1 VRVKPTLGPSQVCT
15 VLSGRHQ
22 RIGGYI
28 KRDSRSKAD
37 FEVASMS
44 SLGDER
50 GDEKGAPM
58 KDSSTILESRQK
70 HPDDHDAEQSVEH
83 ESHSHSPIKEI
94 GASPSRTASPISFDQ
109 RNDRDEEKGLPVA
122 KESQKDTTE
131 VINAEHDP
139 NIVDWEDNEP
149 GNPYNWT
156 PKKKWLNIAVLSALT
171 LLTPLGSSFFAPAV
185 PRVMA
190 DFNSTSEIEATFVVS
205 VYLLGFAF
213 GPLLIAPLSELH
225 GRMIVYHTCN
235 VGYLVFTVACALAT
249 DMNMLIGFRFL
260 AGCFGVAPVT
270 IGGGTVADMMR
281 PEDRGLAMSLWA
293 SGALLGPVIGK
304 LICFRKPL

>member
-1 VRVKPTLGPSQVCT
+1 MYLESFVGDQTLQQWSR
-15 VLSGRHQ
+15 GRTRHF
-22 RIGGYI
+22 G
-28 KRDSRSKAD
+28 SKAD
-37 FEVASMS
+37 SYAANMS
-44 SLGDER
+44 GLG
-50 GDEKGAPM
+50 EKHDDGRITHP
-58 KDSSTILESRQK
+58 KDDTTLTESRQNR
-70 HPDDHDAEQSVEH
+70 PDEYDANQ
-83 ESHSHSPIKEI
+83 PIKHDDL
-94 GASPSRTASPISFDQ
+94 SPSKDDKPGVSRSSSPASLDRQ
-109 RNDRDEEKGLPVA
+109 NNNRDEEKGLPVA
-122 KESQKDTTE
+122 DQPQKDTTE
-131 VINAEHDP
+131 VIHAEHDP

-190 DFNSTSEIEATFVVS
+190 DFKSTSELEATFVVS

-213 GPLLIAPLSELH
+213 GPILIAPLSELY
-225 GRMIVYHTCN
+225 GRLVVYHTCN

-270 IGGGTVADMMR
+270 IGGGTVADMMK

-293 SGALLGPVIGK
+293 CGALIGPVIGMM
-304 LICFRKPL
+304 IYFAN

>member
-1 VRVKPTLGPSQVCT
+1 
-15 VLSGRHQ
+15 
-22 RIGGYI
+22 
-28 KRDSRSKAD
+28 
-37 FEVASMS
+37 MS
-44 SLGDER
+44 SLKAER
-50 GDEKGAPM
+50 GDERAAPV
-58 KDSSTILESRQK
+58 KDSSTILEPQQK
-70 HPDDHDAEQSVEH
+70 RPDEHNADQSVEH
-83 ESHSHSPIKEI
+83 ESHSNSPIKEAR
-94 GASPSRTASPISFDQ
+94 ASLSRTASPVSFDQ
-109 RNDRDEEKGLPVA
+109 RNNRDEEKGLPVVDQ
-122 KESQKDTTE
+122 SQKDTTE
-131 VINAEHDP
+131 VTNAEHDP

-149 GNPYNWT
+149 DNPYNWT

-213 GPLLIAPLSELH
+213 GPILIAPLSELY
-225 GRMIVYHTCN
+225 GRLIVYHVCN

-249 DMNMLIGFRFL
+249 NMNMLIGFRFL

-293 SGALLGPVIGK
+293 CGALLGPVIGK
-304 LICFRKPL
+304 LICFRKPLRRKSSSLSVTTLC

>member
-1 VRVKPTLGPSQVCT
+1 MSGFAEKHDDGRTAHPKDDATVMESRRNRIDQHDAAQSLEHNDHSPNKEGKPSV
-15 VLSGRHQ
+15 
-22 RIGGYI
+22 
-28 KRDSRSKAD
+28 SRTSSPA
-37 FEVASMS
+37 
-44 SLGDER
+44 SLG
-50 GDEKGAPM
+50 
-58 KDSSTILESRQK
+58 Q
-70 HPDDHDAEQSVEH
+70 Q
-83 ESHSHSPIKEI
+83 
-94 GASPSRTASPISFDQ
+94 
-109 RNDRDEEKGLPVA
+109 NNRDEEKGLPVA
-122 KESQKDTTE
+122 DQPQKGTTE

-139 NIVDWEDNEP
+139 NIIDWEDNES

-190 DFNSTSEIEATFVVS
+190 DFNSTSELEATFVVS

-213 GPLLIAPLSELH
+213 GPILIAPLSELY
-225 GRMIVYHTCN
+225 GRLVVYHTCN

-249 DMNMLIGFRFL
+249 NMNMLIGFRFL

-270 IGGGTVADMMR
+270 IGGGTVADMMK

-293 SGALLGPVIGK
+293 CGALIGPVIGK
-304 LICFRKPL
+304 MICFASSCDN

>member
-1 VRVKPTLGPSQVCT
+1 M
-15 VLSGRHQ
+15 SGFGEQ
-22 RIGGYI
+22 RDDGSITHTTD
-28 KRDSRSKAD
+28 DSA
-37 FEVASMS
+37 VM
-44 SLGDER
+44 
-50 GDEKGAPM
+50 
-58 KDSSTILESRQK
+58 ESRQQHLDGNDVNK
-70 HPDDHDAEQSVEH
+70 SAEQENHRQS
-83 ESHSHSPIKEI
+83 KKTK
-94 GASPSRTASPISFDQ
+94 ASLSRTSSPASLDQ
-109 RNDRDEEKGLPVA
+109 QHNRDEEKGLPLA
-122 KESQKDTTE
+122 GESQKDQTA

-190 DFNSTSEIEATFVVS
+190 DFNSTSELEATFVVS

-213 GPLLIAPLSELH
+213 GPILIAPLSELY
-225 GRMIVYHTCN
+225 GRLVVYHTCN

-249 DMNMLIGFRFL
+249 NMNMLIGFRFL

-270 IGGGTVADMMR
+270 IGGGTVADMMK

-293 SGALLGPVIGK
+293 MGALFGPVIGNAS
-304 LICFRKPL
+304 FYERPLSV